1 MRHLLNVLVTGGGG
15 YLGTVLVPMLLKR
28 GHAVT
33 VVDRFFWNQQLLN
46 PSVAPALKLIT
57 ADTRSLSESVFKGV
71 DAVIDLA
78 ALSNDPIGELK
89 QQITLDINHTAR
101 VRTATMAKKAG
112 VKKYILA
119 SSCSVYGFRD
129 AILDETSALAPVT
142 TYAKASMLAERD
154 TLALADK
161 NFSVTALRQGTLY
174 GLSPRMRF
182 DLVVNT
188 MALSLLKNNAITVSG
203 GSQWR
208 PLVHVE
214 DSAQAFIQIMHTDA
228 ALTSGQI
235 FNVGSDQQNYQITDL
250 AKLIQKAIPQATH
263 ASIITND
270 IQTDFRSYRVAF
282 TKIEKTIDFKT
293 IKTPA
298 VGAREVYEALE
309 AGHITDSIETKT
321 IDWYK
326 HLLAQNPKILENLG

>member
-33 VVDRFFWNQQLLN
+33 VVDRFFWSPHLLQPHPN
-46 PSVAPALKLIT
+46 LKLVT
-57 ADTRSLSESVFKGV
+57 ADTRSTPENLMSGIDV
-71 DAVIDLA
+71 VIDLA

-89 QQITLDINHTAR
+89 QQLTLDINHTAR
-101 VRTATMAKKAG
+101 VRTATRAKKAG
-112 VKKYILA
+112 VKRYILA

-129 AILDETSALAPVT
+129 TILSETSSLAPVT

-154 TLALADK
+154 TLTLSDAHFA
-161 NFSVTALRQGTLY
+161 VAALRQGTLY

-188 MALSLLKNNAITVSG
+188 MALSLLKNNAITVTG

-208 PLVHVE
+208 PIVHVE
-214 DSAQAFIQIMHTDA
+214 DSARAFMCVAETDP
-228 ALTSGQI
+228 ALVSGQI
-235 FNVGSDQQNYQITDL
+235 FNVGSDNQNYQIGTL
-250 AKLIQKAIPQATH
+250 AELVRNSIPDVEDTH
-263 ASIITND
+263 IVVND
-270 IQTDFRSYRVAF
+270 IQTDFRSYRASF
-282 TKIEKTIDFKT
+282 KKIHDSLGFRTV
-293 IKTPA
+293 KTPA
-298 VGAREVYEALE
+298 DGAREVYRALQQKQ
-309 AGHITDSIETKT
+309 ITDSSETRT

-326 HLLAQNPKILENLG
+326 HLLAQNPKILEDKP